1 MIKVKSYIIGA
12 FLVIVSLSAFAEDKP
27 TMTPLYG
34 SDISD
39 KELEQKIQFSKD
51 VLKGSGYLETFQLY
65 RAIRDENVSLCP
77 NDECKRLAS
86 NIILLRYG
94 GENRCKD
101 IKNNTLQELC
111 VAVNASRCE
120 ELKDWRKGFCE
131 ATLKNNPD
139 ALVQSSNNPELSKI
153 VDLPFLFNK
162 DTVSVGLGIYYGY
175 KHYSSLACERY
186 LKDTK
191 LPLRWKLSC
200 KLIFSQDF
208 EKDKDELLTDLSLF
222 VLSRIET
229 KPALCNRVKN
239 NFVKDACLNANVKDL
254 SEVW

>member
-1 MIKVKSYIIGA
+1 M
-12 FLVIVSLSAFAEDKP
+12 
-27 TMTPLYG
+27 
-34 SDISD
+34 
-39 KELEQKIQFSKD
+39 
-51 VLKGSGYLETFQLY
+51 FQLY
-65 RAIRDENVSLCP
+65 RAIRDENVSACP

-101 IKNNTLQELC
+101 IKNPMLQELC

-120 ELKDWRKGFCE
+120 DLKDWRKGFCD

-139 ALVQSSNNPELSKI
+139 ALAQSSNNPELSKI

-175 KHYSSLACERY
+175 KHYSPLACERF

-200 KLIFSQDF
+200 KFIFSQDF

-222 VLSRIET
+222 ILSRIEA
-229 KPALCNRVKN
+229 KPALCGRIKN
-239 NFVKDACLNANVKDL
+239 GLVKDACLDATIKDL